1 MGDRLFFGSIEY
13 RMPIAPQALSLNLIT
28 DFANAWWSDGKA
40 KEDMVFTAGY
50 ELRFS
55 LGPLVVAGGDA
66 QLVEDWKKDM
76 KPLRYYRLVLTTPF

>member
-1 MGDRLFFGSIEY
+1 
-13 RMPIAPQALSLNLIT
+13 MPIAPQALSLNLIT

-66 QLVEDWKKDM
+66 QLVEDWKNDK